1 LKHFGCDCLNRD
13 FQDFRIAGIANQDL
27 RILQEFKD
35 KGGFMLSVPLSNLQM
50 EILELYSTDLKE
62 HDLYDLKRM
71 LAKFYAER
79 AIKEA
84 DRIWDEKGFTQQDME
99 DWLNE

>member
-1 LKHFGCDCLNRD
+1 
-13 FQDFRIAGIANQDL
+13 
-27 RILQEFKD
+27 
-35 KGGFMLSVPLSNLQM
+35 MLSVPLSNLQM

-62 HDLYDLKRM
+62 NDLYALKRI

-79 AIKEA
+79 AIREA

-99 DWLNE
+99 EWLNEQQ

>member
-1 LKHFGCDCLNRD
+1 
-13 FQDFRIAGIANQDL
+13 
-27 RILQEFKD
+27 
-35 KGGFMLSVPLSNLQM
+35 MLSVPLSNLQM

-62 HDLYDLKRM
+62 NDLYALKKI

-79 AIKEA
+79 AIREA

-99 DWLNE
+99 EWLNEQQ